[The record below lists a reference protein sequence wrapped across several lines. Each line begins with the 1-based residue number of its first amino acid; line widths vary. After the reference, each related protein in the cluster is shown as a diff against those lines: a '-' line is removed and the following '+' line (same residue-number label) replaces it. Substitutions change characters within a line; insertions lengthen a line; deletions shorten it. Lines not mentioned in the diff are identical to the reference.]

1 MTRSPKLCPRSQ
13 LFKRCI
19 VLSARPQLVKRWIAL
34 STGQITI
41 RRISITEINYAICWI
56 VIYLEDSAI
65 QRLNNWGQMNHYPV
79 DKYFETNNCAIHWI
93 VIYQVESIIHLSN
106 NRG

>member
-1 MTRSPKLCPRSQ
+1 MNRSPRLCPRSQ

-56 VIYLEDSAI
+56 VIYPEDSAI
-65 QRLNNWGQMNHYPV
+65 QRLNNWGQINHYPV
-79 DKYFETNNCAIHWI
+79 DKYLGNQLCYPMDSDLSSGKHYPPFE
-93 VIYQVESIIHLSN
+93 
-106 NRG
+106 